1 LQNGSAPYDGK
12 FKLQTTTSFK
22 KEEMYGQSSKSMKS
36 QQHLVNIPQ
45 NAGSNENYIH
55 CSVNT

>member
-1 LQNGSAPYDGK
+1 MVLPLVMASSN
-12 FKLQTTTSFK
+12 FKPPPVFK